1 MVRIMAWRPT
11 HSPRTAPRFPAA
23 DAARLPRLFLFRLA
37 LLMPL
42 SLALVAAIG
51 AVDGLGLNHLLGG
64 AALIAGCLA
73 IIVVVTSREAR
84 RRRAG

>member
-1 MVRIMAWRPT
+1 MNIIGDVFSELYSM
-11 HSPRTAPRFPAA
+11 FLA
-23 DAARLPRLFLFRLA
+23 DAA
-37 LLMPL
+37 L
-42 SLALVAAIG
+42 SGAILALVAAIG